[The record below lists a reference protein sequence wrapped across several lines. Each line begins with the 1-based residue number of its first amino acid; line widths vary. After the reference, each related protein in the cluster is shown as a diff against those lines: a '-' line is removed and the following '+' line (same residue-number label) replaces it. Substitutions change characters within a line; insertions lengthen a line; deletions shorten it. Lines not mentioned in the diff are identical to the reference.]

1 MRTRIRRWGNSL
13 ALRVPKWLAAEVG
26 QCENLVV
33 DLSVR
38 EGKLVI
44 QPHGEEPPS
53 LDDLLRGVTAENLH
67 GQWDTGP
74 AVGKEVW

>member
-1 MRTRIRRWGNSL
+1 
-13 ALRVPKWLAAEVG
+13 LAAEVG
-26 QCENLVV
+26 LCENLVV

-44 QPHGEEPPS
+44 QRHGEQSRWLE
-53 LDDLLRGVTAENLH
+53 DLLRGVTAENLH

-74 AVGKEVW
+74 AVGEEVW

>member
-1 MRTRIRRWGNSL
+1 MRIHKWGDSL
-13 ALRVPKWLAAEVG
+13 ALRIPKSFAAEAG
-26 QCENLVV
+26 LRENLVV

-38 EGKLVI
+38 EGKLVV
-44 QPHGEEPPS
+44 QRHGEESPS
-53 LDDLLRGVTAENLH
+53 LEDLLRGVTGGNLH

>member
-1 MRTRIRRWGNSL
+1 MRTRVRRWGNSL
-13 ALRVPKWLAAEVG
+13 ALRIPKSLAAEVG
-26 QCENLVV
+26 LCENLVV

-44 QPHGEEPPS
+44 QRHGEQSRWLE
-53 LDDLLRGVTAENLH
+53 DLLRGVTAENLH

-74 AVGKEVW
+74 AVGEEVW